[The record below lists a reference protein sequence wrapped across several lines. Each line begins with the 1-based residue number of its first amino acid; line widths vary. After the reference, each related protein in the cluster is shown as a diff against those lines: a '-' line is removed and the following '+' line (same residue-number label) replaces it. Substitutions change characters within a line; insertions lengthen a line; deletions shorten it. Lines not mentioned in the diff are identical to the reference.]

1 MSSNKLLLSYA
12 LKYPSLVALTVILGF
27 SGAVFNG
34 ISTTLVV
41 PILLEIS
48 GQEGIDFKK
57 SPAIIQT
64 FISVFDAF
72 SGEKRIAIMTGG
84 VLVAI
89 ILKNLANYWSTL
101 ASGHLSRSLVNSM
114 RLTGME
120 LLLEVDLDFYSKSKL
135 GDIMNRLNNEIN
147 RAASAIKIAVKLFT
161 NAATILVFVGIL
173 LLISWQLTI
182 ISTVLLLIV
191 GLANQY
197 FVSRAKQFGEIFTD
211 KARALSNAILEALN
225 GIRLIK
231 SVGEEKSTYQ
241 QISQL
246 VKERENADFQS
257 QANFAIIG
265 PVNEITGIIALLLI
279 VVLGNYLFSK
289 QLESVATVLLTY
301 LVVLF
306 RLLPF
311 VGQLNTNRSQLAN
324 NSASVKVVADFLQ
337 REQKPFMINGSV
349 PFTKLTKSID
359 FEKISFAYPGHEKLV
374 LNQVDLCLL
383 KGKTLALVGTS
394 GAGKSTLTD
403 LLPRFYDPTQG
414 RILLD
419 GKDLR
424 EYDITTV
431 RRALGVVS
439 QDTFLFNNTVFYN
452 IAYGWQDASKEEV
465 IKAAKRANAYEFIM
479 HLPKG
484 FNTEIGDRGVMLS
497 GGQKQRVAIARALLR
512 NPDILILDEATSAL
526 DTISERLVQQAI
538 DELCT
543 ERTTVVIAHRLSTVQ
558 KADQIAVMEEGQVV
572 EIGTHE
578 ELLAKDG
585 HYNRLYSMQFEPNIN
600 TLTQEAVNE
609 ALIQASYE
617 IRTRLNPTIG
627 FLQLVVDN
635 LVDSTEERQELTEEA
650 YFAALNLLKTLEFFE
665 ESSRKQ

>member
-12 LKYPSLVALTVILGF
+12 LKYPVLVTLTVILGF
-27 SGAVFNG
+27 SGALFNG

-41 PILLEIS
+41 PILLELS
-48 GQEGIDFKK
+48 GQEGINLKN

-64 FISVFDAF
+64 FISFFDAF
-72 SGEKRIAIMTGG
+72 SGEIRIAVMTGG
-84 VLVAI
+84 VLLAI
-89 ILKNLANYWSTL
+89 ILKNVANYWSTL

-114 RLTGME
+114 RLTGVE
-120 LLLEVDLDFYSKSKL
+120 ILLEVDLDFYSKSKL
-135 GDIMNRLNNEIN
+135 GDIMNRLNNEVN
-147 RAASAIKIAVKLFT
+147 RAASAIKIGVKLFT
-161 NAATILVFVGIL
+161 NAATILVFVVIL
-173 LLISWQLTI
+173 LLISWQLTL

-191 GLANQY
+191 GIANQY
-197 FVSRAKQFGEIFTD
+197 FVSRAKQFGEIFTE

-241 QISQL
+241 QIAQL

-279 VVLGNYLFSK
+279 VVLGNYLFSR

-311 VGQLNTNRSQLAN
+311 VGQLNSNRSQLAN
-324 NSASVKVVADFLQ
+324 NAASVKVVADFLQ
-337 REQKPFMINGSV
+337 REYKPFMINGSV
-349 PFTKLTKSID
+349 TFTELTTGIH
-359 FEKISFAYPGHEKLV
+359 FENISFAYPGHEKLV
-374 LNQVDLCLL
+374 LNQVDLCLP
-383 KGKTLALVGTS
+383 KGKTLALVGSS

-403 LLPRFYDPTQG
+403 LLPRFYDPTEG

-424 EYDITTV
+424 DYDIKTV

-452 IAYGWQDASKEEV
+452 IAYGWQDATEKEV

-484 FNTEIGDRGVMLS
+484 FDTEIGDRGVMLS
-497 GGQKQRVAIARALLR
+497 GGQKQRIAIARALLR

-538 DELCT
+538 EELCK

-558 KADQIAVMEEGQVV
+558 KADQIAVMESGRVV

-585 HYNRLYSMQFEPNIN
+585 HYNRLYTMQFEQNIN
-600 TLTQEAVNE
+600 GVTQQAVNE
-609 ALIQASYE
+609 ALIQTSYE

-665 ESSRKQ
+665 ESSKE